1 MMKKELKTTKAI
13 VTHILERD
21 VQARNSDNHLYM
33 QVLRVIS
40 EKHDLPMADYMCLDS
55 FLGWL
60 GQDTCP
66 YPGFETV
73 RRARQKVQAEY
84 PHLAASEKV
93 QEFRAENETAFR
105 EFARG

>member
-1 MMKKELKTTKAI
+1 MRDLKTTKAI

-33 QVLRVIS
+33 QVLRVVS
-40 EKHDLPMADYMCLDS
+40 ERHCLGMVEYMSLDR
-55 FLGWL
+55 FFEWL
-60 GQDTCP
+60 GKDNCP

-73 RRARQKVQAEY
+73 RRARQKVQAEF
-84 PHLAASEKV
+84 PHLAASERV

-105 EFARG
+105 QFARG